1 MEQVFLW
8 SGLVM
13 AVFAMLLLFN
23 FISAS
28 IADKKKEI
36 GILRAVG
43 AKSSDVFVIFFVES
57 LIIALIC
64 FALATALCF
73 AICPWLN
80 SQVAAIVGLDIMS
93 MGSLS
98 ILVMFAIAIVTSLIA
113 TFLPV
118 YAIAKKRPVD
128 SIRSL

>member
-28 IADKKKEI
+28 IADEKKEI

-93 MGSLS
+93 MGPLS

-118 YAIAKKRPVD
+118 YAIAKKRPVE
-128 SIRSL
+128 SIRAL